1 MRNTVF
7 TLVIICMASIT
18 TFGQRHLRYQDLQ
31 FSIGTMNYNGEIST
45 AVDPGTL
52 LIEMR
57 PYAAIDYNYFFGPKF
72 GMGMRLGY
80 GMVTADDANH
90 ATPDR
95 GLSFES
101 DVVELNAQ
109 MIYHF
114 KKWGKSFHANT
125 TTLYLKASGG
135 ATWVHTR
142 YPDDIQFPDGVDI
155 YPGTNG
161 GFNLGLG
168 GGAKFRLSKRSA
180 LSVEFMGHFL
190 YSDLIEGF
198 KYRKGF
204 DASDGYG
211 GLRIGYH
218 ILLL

>member
-1 MRNTVF
+1 MFSVLWSNGDTSNIVD
-7 TLVIICMASIT
+7 SIA
-18 TFGQRHLRYQDLQ
+18 L
-31 FSIGTMNYNGEIST
+31 GTYYVDVYNQTSGC
-45 AVDPGTL
+45 
-52 LIEMR
+52 
-57 PYAAIDYNYFFGPKF
+57 
-72 GMGMRLGY
+72 
-80 GMVTADDANH
+80 H
-90 ATPDR
+90 ATDSHTV
-95 GLSFES
+95 SFYDNVIPNVIAKNDTIYLDS
-101 DVVELNAQ
+101 NGNALVHVQ
-109 MIYHF
+109 DIDN
-114 KKWGKSFHANT
+114 GSFDNCHIDSLYLTQQNFNCNHANT